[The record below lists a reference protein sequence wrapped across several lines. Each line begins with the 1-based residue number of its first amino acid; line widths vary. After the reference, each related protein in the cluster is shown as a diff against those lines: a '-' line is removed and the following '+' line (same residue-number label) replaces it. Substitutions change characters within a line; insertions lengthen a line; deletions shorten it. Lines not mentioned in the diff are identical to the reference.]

1 LKVVFWGVRGSTPV
15 CGADFVRY
23 GGSTSCIT
31 ISPDG
36 DAGDDDGGDTG
47 GGEAL
52 PRLVLDA
59 GTGLLNLARRFGAEP
74 FRGTILLTHMHWDHM
89 QGLPFFWAADR
100 EAAEVDLRLPVGGDD
115 EDAEH
120 ILGRVMQPPFFP
132 IGPHELRGRWTF
144 SETLAGPAPIQGLTV
159 SAHEIPH
166 KGGRTVGYRVSD
178 GASSV
183 AYVPDHRPTAFG
195 PGEDGFGEYHRA
207 ALDLATG
214 VDVLVHGGPYRADEL
229 QIADNFGHTTIPY
242 AIGLAVRA
250 GAKRLVITHHSPVRT
265 DEQLDEL
272 SRRAADAA
280 VPVQF
285 AFEGLGVST

>member
-1 LKVVFWGVRGSTPV
+1 VFLRIEFWGVRGSTPV
-15 CGADFVRY
+15 CGVDFVRY

-31 ISPDG
+31 ISPDERAA
-36 DAGDDDGGDTG
+36 DAGADGAADP
-47 GGEAL
+47 L

-59 GTGLLNLARRFGAEP
+59 GTGLLNLARRFGAES

-100 EAAEVDLRLPVGGDD
+100 EAAEVDLRLPIGGD

-132 IGPHELRGRWTF
+132 IGPHELRGSWTF
-144 SETLAGPAPIQGLTV
+144 SGIEAGPAPVQGLTV
-159 SAHEIPH
+159 SAHDVPH
-166 KGGRTVGYRVSD
+166 KGGRTVGYRVTD
-178 GASSV
+178 GAASV

-195 PGEDGFGEYHRA
+195 PGDDGFGEYHRA
-207 ALDLATG
+207 ALDLASD

-242 AIGLAVRA
+242 AIGLATRA

-272 SRRAADAA
+272 SGLVADAA
-280 VPVQF
+280 LPVQF
-285 AFEGLGVST
+285 AFEGLDVST